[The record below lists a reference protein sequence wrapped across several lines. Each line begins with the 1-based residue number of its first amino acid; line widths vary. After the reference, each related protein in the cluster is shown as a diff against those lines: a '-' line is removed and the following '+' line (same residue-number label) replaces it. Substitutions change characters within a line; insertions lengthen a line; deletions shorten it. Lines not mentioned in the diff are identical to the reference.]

1 MLDTM
6 CSYHTLN
13 ETEQDLSL
21 SLFNPLKLTKW
32 IMFGN

>member
-13 ETEQDLSL
+13 EQDLSL
-21 SLFNPLKLTKW
+21 SLFNPHKLTKW